1 MIATSNKKSRLLIL
15 TQKIDIND
23 PILGFFCRWIEEFA
37 KHFEKIT
44 VVCLQKGEYNLPEN
58 VKVFSLGKEENNFQF
73 PISNFQSIFNFK
85 IFKKL
90 RYLSH
95 FYRYIAQERKNYDV
109 VFVHMNQEYV
119 LLGGLFWKIFG
130 KRIYMWRNH
139 PAGSLLTDISSIFCA
154 KIFCTSKYSYTAK
167 YKKTV
172 LMPVG
177 VGTDKFIPPKADP
190 PSEEKLKNSILF
202 LGRISPSKNVDI
214 FVEALGLLKK
224 QSIDFSADIY
234 GDALP
239 EDVSYLEKIK
249 SRARELGLES
259 ILKFHSGV
267 PNHQTPEIYNP
278 HEIFVN
284 LSSSGM
290 YDKTIFEAMACGCL
304 ILASNENLRGNVDD
318 RLVIS
323 DRRSEEIAK
332 QIAIVLSLPE
342 ADKQKIISDNIKFAK
357 THSLE
362 ELTHRLGTI
371 INKK

>member
-15 TQKIDIND
+15 TQKIDVND

-37 KHFEKIT
+37 KHFEKII

-95 FYRYIAQERKNYDV
+95 FYRYIARERKNYDA

-119 LLGGLFWKIFG
+119 LLGGIFWKIFG
-130 KRIYMWRNH
+130 KKIYMWRNH
-139 PAGSLLTDISSIFCA
+139 HSGSLLTDIASVFC
-154 KIFCTSKYSYTAK
+154 KKVFCTSKYSYTAK
-167 YKKTV
+167 YEKTV

-177 VGTDKFIPPKADP
+177 VDIQRFKIKNEI
-190 PSEEKLKNSILF
+190 SKIKNSILF
-202 LGRISPSKNVDI
+202 LGRIAPSKNVQI
-214 FVEALGLLKK
+214 FIEALGILKK
-224 QSIDFSADIY
+224 QGIDFTANVY
-234 GDALP
+234 GDASP
-239 EDVSYLEKIK
+239 NDVSYLEKIK
-249 SRARELGLES
+249 SRAQELGLQTV
-259 ILKFHSGV
+259 LNFRSGV
-267 PNHQTPEIYNP
+267 PNYETPEIYNS

-304 ILASNENLRGNVDD
+304 ALASNDNLKEQVDD
-318 RLVIS
+318 RLVIG
-323 DRRSEEIAK
+323 DRKAEEVGARISL
-332 QIAIVLSLPE
+332 ILSLSE
-342 ADKQKIISDNIKFAK
+342 AEKQKIISSSIKFAE
-357 THSLE
+357 THSLNILSE
-362 ELTHRLGTI
+362 KLSDVL
-371 INKK
+371 K

>member
-119 LLGGLFWKIFG
+119 LLGGIFWKIFG
-130 KRIYMWRNH
+130 KKIYMWRNH

-177 VGTDKFIPPKADP
+177 VDIQRFKIKNQSASWRTKI
-190 PSEEKLKNSILF
+190 KNSILF
-202 LGRISPSKNVDI
+202 LGRIAPSKNVDI
-214 FVEALGLLKK
+214 FVEALGIIKK
-224 QSIDFSADIY
+224 QNLNFSADIY

-239 EDVSYLEKIK
+239 EDVMYLEKIK

-259 ILKFHSGV
+259 VLKFHSGV
-267 PNHQTPEIYNP
+267 PNHQTPEIYNY

-290 YDKTIFEAMACGCL
+290 YDKTIFEAMSCGCL
-304 ILASNENLRGNVDD
+304 ALASNNNLKGQIDD
-318 RLVIS
+318 RFIIAERKAEEVTKQIS
-323 DRRSEEIAK
+323 IILSLSEE
-332 QIAIVLSLPE
+332 E
-342 ADKQKIISDNIKFAK
+342 KQKIISDNIKFAER
-357 THSLE
+357 HSLK
-362 ELTHRLGTI
+362 ELARKLSHI
-371 INKK
+371 INK